1 MLPLFQAKSQSRFN
15 CGLILAPII
24 GTIILFIAEGIA
36 ALFAVYFSSVLPK
49 TENLTFI
56 LELFGFIFIT
66 LIVICWTRLIEG
78 SPWQGFGFSKR
89 KALKDFIWGWIL
101 GAGLL
106 SLCVLIMALLGGVT
120 FEISSLSVKTFC
132 QLLVLI
138 PAWSVQGH
146 AEETLVRGWFF
157 TSIAVKH
164 KIVTAVI
171 ASSLFFAAIHM
182 GNDGLSLLP
191 VLDLVVFGILASL
204 YLLKTGSIWGI
215 SGLHAAWN
223 CFQGNVFSFPVSGSS
238 AGTALIKV
246 SQQGPDW
253 LSGGNFGVEGSLIS
267 ILVQIIFIL
276 LLAYDLFLKKDQPA
290 AEKVRQRVS
299 MLEE

>member
-1 MLPLFQAKSQSRFN
+1 MPSFIQAKSRSRFN
-15 CGLILAPII
+15 CGLLLAPIV
-24 GTIILFIAEGIA
+24 GVFLLLAGEVSAES
-36 ALFAVYFSSVLPK
+36 FSGWFFQVFPK
-49 TENLTFI
+49 TSGSSFL
-56 LELFGFIFIT
+56 LELFSFIFIT
-66 LIVICWTRLIEG
+66 LIVICWSRLIEG
-78 SPWQGFGFSKR
+78 SPWQGFGFSK
-89 KALKDFIWGWIL
+89 KHALKDFIWGWIL

-120 FEISSLSVKTFC
+120 FEISNLSVKTFC
-132 QLLVLI
+132 RLLVLI

-157 TSIAVKH
+157 SSIAVKH

-191 VLDLVVFGILASL
+191 VLDLVLFGILASL

-253 LSGGNFGVEGSLIS
+253 LSGGSFGVEGSLIS

-276 LLAYDLFLKKDQPA
+276 LLAYDLFLKKSS
-290 AEKVRQRVS
+290 RQLKKSV
-299 MLEE
+299 